1 MKNQYLPHG
10 FASWIKYTIEY
21 TMHYIPRDH
30 FQHLQ
35 NLNNVQNMK
44 YRSKLSSHLTINRWK
59 DANYL
64 QAFCGVQLQVYQT
77 TMVEATLQALKYII
91 HKKHEK
97 RKKLYIN
104 ERSRNKLLCS
114 CNAGNGMSS
123 LDKV

>member
-1 MKNQYLPHG
+1 MKNQYLPRV
-10 FASWIKYTIEY
+10 FAGNIEY
-21 TMHYIPRDH
+21 TTHYIPRNH
-30 FQHLQ
+30 LQHLQ
-35 NLNNVQNMK
+35 NLKNIQDMK
-44 YRSKLSSHLTINRWK
+44 YRSKLSSHLTINHWK

-64 QAFCGVQLQVYQT
+64 QAFYRVQLQVYQT

-91 HKKHEK
+91 HKNHEK